1 MKKFFAATLALL
13 AIAAGCQKEIEET
26 AVPVQRVPISISPVL
41 DEQETKAIFED
52 VPGAEQQ
59 FIVWEAGDEIDINIK
74 ESSAE
79 DAVSVQGWGSSI
91 YKMGDDPSKPAFNG
105 YLYYTQHNPTEVL
118 YAIYPADLSCRW
130 DDNPKSVYVS
140 LPEVQN
146 PSQKGF
152 DGKCD
157 LMVSQAFPLGE
168 ELAKTYPLEGGVMYV
183 TNPVSLKLDFAHLFG
198 FGRLAFDCTQ
208 HAEEKVQRV
217 EIKAKGICGT
227 FTVDMTA
234 GYNSLKATSTNPGNS
249 DNAMITVSADGSVA
263 LKDYVCWFVA
273 APGNYDEVH
282 VLVYTDKGVLAYD
295 RNTLSIA
302 RSRITRKTIH
312 STTNDDISKR
322 KLLRSYKVRT
332 AANTWSMDTF
342 SLEFDASNRLL
353 AFNRN
358 GYQQWSVSYPSANTI
373 VYDLYGVDYT
383 VTLNGDGQ
391 IVSSVR
397 ESGDYRTQTSFTY
410 SGSQLVTRTAE
421 EWYNNV
427 KSSSLT
433 TQFSWSGSDLVQIER
448 LSGSSANFRKTI
460 TAGTTKDLFNLSSI
474 LLTNGFSDIDPLD
487 MLMATTNSFHTQYIP
502 AQVVNNNLELE
513 SSSVDKYLVT
523 VDESGLVTTL
533 KYYKNNICRASVTF
547 SYSLEEAPDPDF
559 PDDTTFPGS
568 EKKLPRHLIRK
579 DASGNRDVTDLTYDA
594 AGRLTGISRSG
605 SSGTLTASYTWGET
619 TATLEVDEGG
629 SKSTYTYTL
638 EDGKVVSATG
648 PHTLEKRTS
657 SWGDVEIAYDG
668 TTISRPYNGGFV
680 DSKGGI
686 GMAYVFS
693 ECPEYGGAS
702 LFPLFQGMEIASL
715 YNNGCVPTYYYKEDG
730 GETQIIRWLLTAD
743 ADGDLAEIL
752 TVKDGKTVASLS
764 ISYSDVAPD
773 EPFLLPVSPTVTG
786 KKVRQIEEKSGGGN
800 PELSTIYYN
809 DEEPWIFASGE
820 SIEVMI
826 TSGTRTTAK
835 DYTMYL
841 NRDSE
846 DRFIVDRDDS
856 GNVIKVI
863 SGQNVYQFSYSDG
876 LLTKANNGNET
887 MEYEWTDG
895 NVTRIIMTDSGNTVV
910 YKVKYGSL
918 KDNVGILPNR
928 LFGNGA
934 GWFLPKLCTKNVP
947 VKIEME
953 SDDETITTFEFT
965 YEYET
970 DASGDIT
977 RVREHIAR
985 GDIKR
990 LQSQKRYFYNYDPIP
1005 KDGTTVT
1012 GGASGED
1019 YEVKP
1024 L

>member
-157 LMVSQAFPLGE
+157 LMVSRAFPLGE

-273 APGNYDEVH
+273 APGTYDEVH

-332 AANTWSMDTF
+332 AANTWSTDTF

-383 VTLNGDGQ
+383 VTLNGGGQ

-397 ESGDYRTQTSFTY
+397 ESGNYRTQTSFTY

-433 TQFSWSGSDLVQIER
+433 TQFSVGR
-448 LSGSSANFRKTI
+448 GFRIGKFRFKP
-460 TAGTTKDLFNLSSI
+460 ASRR
-474 LLTNGFSDIDPLD
+474 GFQLRP
-487 MLMATTNSFHTQYIP
+487 
-502 AQVVNNNLELE
+502 
-513 SSSVDKYLVT
+513 
-523 VDESGLVTTL
+523 
-533 KYYKNNICRASVTF
+533 
-547 SYSLEEAPDPDF
+547 
-559 PDDTTFPGS
+559 
-568 EKKLPRHLIRK
+568 
-579 DASGNRDVTDLTYDA
+579 
-594 AGRLTGISRSG
+594 
-605 SSGTLTASYTWGET
+605 TAS
-619 TATLEVDEGG
+619 
-629 SKSTYTYTL
+629 
-638 EDGKVVSATG
+638 
-648 PHTLEKRTS
+648 
-657 SWGDVEIAYDG
+657 
-668 TTISRPYNGGFV
+668 
-680 DSKGGI
+680 
-686 GMAYVFS
+686 
-693 ECPEYGGAS
+693 CP
-702 LFPLFQGMEIASL
+702 
-715 YNNGCVPTYYYKEDG
+715 
-730 GETQIIRWLLTAD
+730 QIITC
-743 ADGDLAEIL
+743 
-752 TVKDGKTVASLS
+752 
-764 ISYSDVAPD
+764 SDH
-773 EPFLLPVSPTVTG
+773 
-786 KKVRQIEEKSGGGN
+786 R
-800 PELSTIYYN
+800 
-809 DEEPWIFASGE
+809 
-820 SIEVMI
+820 
-826 TSGTRTTAK
+826 
-835 DYTMYL
+835 
-841 NRDSE
+841 
-846 DRFIVDRDDS
+846 
-856 GNVIKVI
+856 
-863 SGQNVYQFSYSDG
+863 
-876 LLTKANNGNET
+876 
-887 MEYEWTDG
+887 
-895 NVTRIIMTDSGNTVV
+895 
-910 YKVKYGSL
+910 GS
-918 KDNVGILPNR
+918 
-928 LFGNGA
+928 
-934 GWFLPKLCTKNVP
+934 C
-947 VKIEME
+947 
-953 SDDETITTFEFT
+953 
-965 YEYET
+965 
-970 DASGDIT
+970 
-977 RVREHIAR
+977 HR
-985 GDIKR
+985 GDCCHISAPPPFVP
-990 LQSQKRYFYNYDPIP
+990 Q
-1005 KDGTTVT
+1005 TTQRSR
-1012 GGASGED
+1012 A
-1019 YEVKP
+1019 
-1024 L
+1024 